1 MSYRGKGLKY
11 YTMKIAAIIVTYN
24 RLELLQRCYNALLDQ
39 SNENFIIVVVNN
51 GSTDGTK
58 EWLDIP
64 KDRLI
69 VIHQNNEG
77 GAGGFYSGMKF
88 AYEAGYDWMWLMDD
102 DGVPEKKQLQEL
114 IHVSE
119 ANSFLFANALVCDIE
134 APLSLSFGLSE
145 SILNV
150 KDVEGQKW
158 IKNLINPF
166 NGTLIHRKVIDKIGF
181 IKKEMY
187 IWGDEVEYTL
197 RAITNGINVYT
208 ICSAIHFH
216 PQNKGKKEKVF
227 PHLLPYSI
235 VVKPKPLSHAYY
247 RNIGYIA
254 KKYHSLKSNLFV
266 LFCYSIY
273 FLRKMEIYELCKFFK
288 YYFRGIRNDY
298 LS

>member
-1 MSYRGKGLKY
+1 
-11 YTMKIAAIIVTYN
+11 MKIAAIIVTYN
-24 RLELLQRCYNALLDQ
+24 RLDLLQRCYNALLDQ
-39 SNENFIIVVVNN
+39 SEENFIIVVVNN

-58 EWLDIP
+58 EWLDKP

-69 VIHQNNEG
+69 AIHQNNKG

-102 DGVPEKKQLQEL
+102 DGIPAKNQLQEL

-119 ANSFLFANALVCDIE
+119 ANSFLFSNALVCDIE
-134 APLSLSFGLSE
+134 DPLSLSFGLSE
-145 SILNV
+145 NIVNV

-166 NGTLIHRKVIDKIGF
+166 NGTLIHRKVVDKIGF

-187 IWGDEVEYTL
+187 IWGDEAEYTL

-216 PQNKGKKEKVF
+216 PKNKGKKEKVF
-227 PHLLPYSI
+227 PHLLPYSVI
-235 VVKPKPLSHAYY
+235 IKPKSLSYAHY
-247 RNIGYIA
+247 RNMGYINE
-254 KKYHSLKSNLFV
+254 KYHSAKSHLFV
-266 LFCYSIY
+266 LTCYSLF
-273 FLRKMEIYELCKFFK
+273 FLRKMEICELCRFYK
-288 YYFRGIRNDY
+288 YYFRGVRNDY
-298 LS
+298 SL